1 MIGLLL
7 LLSWFGFGCA
17 TEEVYVLQ
25 DTAIVDCTS
34 VSYANVGE
42 PFMTQY
48 CIGCHGTMSSNR
60 QGAPIDVTL
69 DTLGNIM
76 ENITLIHKEISLE
89 EMPPSGG
96 VTPENIDLVMQWLD
110 CEEGQ

>member
-1 MIGLLL
+1 MMGSLLL
-7 LLSWFGFGCA
+7 WMLIGCD

-25 DTAIVDCTS
+25 DTAFVDCAS
-34 VSYANVGE
+34 LSYVNVGD

-48 CIGCHGTMSSNR
+48 CIGCHGAVSSNR

-69 DTLGNIM
+69 DTLDNIM
-76 ENITLIHKEISLE
+76 ENVALIHKEVSRE

-96 VTPENIDLVMQWLD
+96 VTPENIELILHWLD
-110 CEEGQ
+110 CEGERW